1 VKRKENRRMK
11 KAKSQEEIKTI
22 PHGCYECGKQPDPD
36 QDTMEERMRLL
47 TVDLQENGYPDFGES
62 EIR

>member
-1 VKRKENRRMK
+1 MK